1 MVQDEPVRS
10 PWLPRGLAPSLGN
23 GRPSRCTP
31 PSDVEAMA
39 KLITT
44 FLELRHLESPVE
56 LSQSSDSEP
65 DGPAGQ
71 S

>member
-1 MVQDEPVRS
+1 MS
-10 PWLPRGLAPSLGN
+10 GN
-23 GRPSRCTP
+23 GLPGCHGGWHRHWGNSPPSRCAL

-44 FLELRHLESPVE
+44 FLELRHLESPTE

-65 DGPAGQ
+65 DGPVGQ